1 VRTIAGDRLAVLT
14 RRPELIPGLLGVG
27 VFIALACSEG
37 GYDVT
42 SWAPAGLFLLV
53 LLAIATFVY
62 RDRFGELEPANR
74 IAVLFL
80 AGFVA
85 WNFASIA
92 WADVQGTAWDGA
104 NRALVYLIV
113 YSLFSVVA
121 WRVGTVG
128 FILGLY
134 SLGLAV
140 AGAVVLID
148 ASGSSDAA
156 LSLISGRLAE
166 PTGYPNAVAALFVGG
181 FWPAIY
187 LASRRETPWPVRGLM
202 LATAGFLIQIAL
214 MAQSRGSLIV
224 LPIALLI
231 YLLLV
236 PNRIRAL
243 LAVALVAA
251 GSALAVSPI
260 LDVFEVNDAGGNVGA
275 AIAEAGNAMLL
286 SCCVLLV
293 VGIAVALADR
303 RITIAERTQRAAGRI
318 GWALAAVAAVVGI
331 VVAIG
336 VIGNPVDWGNQ
347 RWEDFKGDYDQG
359 GFGSS
364 RFSGDLGSG
373 RYDFWRV
380 ALDDEIS
387 EAPLVGDGSDNFA
400 VTYLQHRQTGEEP
413 FYPHSLPIR
422 ILAGTGIVGALLFAG
437 FAIAAIV
444 AAFRSR
450 IRAGTA
456 FGRGIAAVAL
466 STMGYFALHSSGDWL
481 WTFAAITMP
490 VFAWMGLAAGLAGRG
505 TEVARSFEGREG
517 QGGQDGRG
525 GRRRA
530 LRLAL
535 VAVALIAAVVAFA
548 SLALPW
554 TAARYIDSAASGW
567 PSDPEAA
574 ASHLDTARDLNPLTA
589 RADLVAGTIAVRSD
603 DEREA
608 EAAFAR
614 ATEREPTNWYAR
626 LELGALDV
634 LAGDRERGTAQLKR
648 AQALNPDEPLIAAA
662 LRGVR
667 GGKPLT
673 PQQIDRALIER
684 VCNRVGLTQ
693 GTRYCKN

>member
-1 VRTIAGDRLAVLT
+1 MLT
-14 RRPELIPGLLGVG
+14 RRPELIPGLLGIG
-27 VFIALACSEG
+27 IFIALAFSEG
-37 GYDVT
+37 GFDVT
-42 SWAPAGLFLLV
+42 SWAPAGLFLLI
-53 LLAIATFVY
+53 LLAIAAYVY
-62 RDRFGELEPANR
+62 RNRLGEIAPANR
-74 IAVLFL
+74 IALLFL

-92 WADVQGTAWDGA
+92 WADVQGTAWDGS

-113 YSLFSVVA
+113 YALFSVVA
-121 WRVGTVG
+121 WRAETAGLV
-128 FILGLY
+128 LGLY
-134 SLGLAV
+134 SFGLAV
-140 AGAVVLID
+140 VGAVVVLD
-148 ASGSSDAA
+148 ASGSSQAM
-156 LSLISGRLAE
+156 LSLISGRLAD

-187 LASRRETPWPVRGLM
+187 LASRRETPWPARGLM

-224 LPIALLI
+224 LPVALLL
-231 YLLLV
+231 YLLIV
-236 PNRIRAL
+236 PNRIRAFVAL
-243 LAVALVAA
+243 ALVAA
-251 GSALAVSPI
+251 VSTMTVSPI
-260 LDVFEVNDAGGNVGA
+260 LDVFEVNEAGGNVGA

-293 VGIAVALADR
+293 VGLAVALVDR
-303 RITIAERTQRAAGRI
+303 RISISERTERIAGRA
-318 GWALAAVAAVVGI
+318 GWVLAAVAAVAGI

-336 VIGNPVDWGNQ
+336 VIGNPVDWGDQ
-347 RWEDFKGDYDQG
+347 RWQDFKGDYDKA
-359 GFGSS
+359 GFGAS

-380 ALDDEIS
+380 ALDDEFS
-387 EAPLVGDGSDNFA
+387 ESPVVGDGSDNFA
-400 VTYLQHRQTGEEP
+400 VTYLQHRQTSEEP

-422 ILAGTGIVGALLFAG
+422 FLAGTGIVGALLFAG

-490 VFAWMGLAAGLAGRG
+490 VFAWMGLASNLTDRA
-505 TEVARSFEGREG
+505 TTTARTDER
-517 QGGQDGRG
+517 DRP
-525 GRRRA
+525 RRTVRI
-530 LRLAL
+530 AL
-535 VAVALIAAVVAFA
+535 VATAMIGAVAAIS

-554 TAARYIDSAASGW
+554 TAARYIDSAANGW

-574 ASHLDTARDLNPLTA
+574 ASHLATARDLNPLTA

-603 DEREA
+603 DEKGA
-608 EAAFAR
+608 EAAFTR
-614 ATEREPTNWYAR
+614 AAEREPTNWYAR
-626 LELGALDV
+626 LELGAIDV
-634 LAGDRERGTAQLKR
+634 LAGDRESGMAHLR
-648 AQALNPDEPLIAAA
+648 QAETLNPGEPLIAVA
-662 LRGVR
+662 LRR
-667 GGKPLT
+667 ARNAKPLT

-684 VCNRVGLTQ
+684 VCTRVGPTQ
-693 GTRYCKN
+693 GTPYCKN

>member
-1 VRTIAGDRLAVLT
+1 MLT

-27 VFIALACSEG
+27 IFIALAFSEG
-37 GYDVT
+37 GFDVT
-42 SWAPAGLFLLV
+42 SWAPAGLFLLG
-53 LLAIATFVY
+53 LLAIAAYVF
-62 RDRFGELEPANR
+62 RDRLGELELANR
-74 IAVLFL
+74 IALLFL

-92 WADVQGTAWDGA
+92 WADVQGTAWDGS

-113 YSLFSVVA
+113 YALFSVVA
-121 WRVGTVG
+121 WRAGTAG
-128 FILGLY
+128 FVLGLY
-134 SLGLAV
+134 SFGLAV
-140 AGAVVLID
+140 VGAVVVLD
-148 ASGSSDAA
+148 ASGSSQAM

-187 LASRRETPWPVRGLM
+187 LASRRETPWPARGLM

-224 LPIALLI
+224 LPVALLL
-231 YLLLV
+231 YLLIV
-236 PNRIRAL
+236 PNRIRAFVAL
-243 LAVALVAA
+243 ALVAA
-251 GSALAVSPI
+251 GSTMTVSPI
-260 LDVFEVNDAGGNVGA
+260 LDVFEVNEAGGNVGA

-293 VGIAVALADR
+293 VGLAVALVDR
-303 RITIAERTQRAAGRI
+303 RISISERTERTAGRA
-318 GWALAAVAAVVGI
+318 GWVLAAVAAVAGI

-336 VIGNPVDWGNQ
+336 VIGNPVDWGDQ
-347 RWEDFKGDYDQG
+347 RWQDFKGGYDKA

-380 ALDDEIS
+380 ALDDEFS
-387 EAPLVGDGSDNFA
+387 ESPVVGDGSDNFA
-400 VTYLQHRQTGEEP
+400 VTYLEHRQTSEEP

-437 FAIAAIV
+437 FAIAAI
-444 AAFRSR
+444 AAVFRSR
-450 IRAGTA
+450 IRAGTS
-456 FGRGIAAVAL
+456 FSSGIAAVAL
-466 STMGYFALHSSGDWL
+466 SATGYFALHTSGDWL

-490 VFAWMGLAAGLAGRG
+490 VFAWMGLASGLAGR
-505 TEVARSFEGREG
+505 EAEAVRA
-517 QGGQDGRG
+517 DGD
-525 GRRRA
+525 RRRRTVRIA
-530 LRLAL
+530 IT
-535 VAVALIAAVVAFA
+535 VAAVIAAVAAFA

-567 PSDPEAA
+567 PSDPAA
-574 ASHLDTARDLNPLTA
+574 AAAHLDTARDLNPLTA

-603 DEREA
+603 DDQGA
-608 EAAFAR
+608 EAAFGR
-614 ATEREPTNWYAR
+614 AAEREPTNWYAR

-634 LAGDRERGTAQLKR
+634 LAGDHERGIAQLKR
-648 AQALNPDEPLIAAA
+648 ARILNPGEPLIKAA
-662 LRGVR
+662 LRR
-667 GGKPLT
+667 AREANPLT

-684 VCNRVGLTQ
+684 VCTRVGPTQ
-693 GTRYCKN
+693 GTPYCKA

>member
-1 VRTIAGDRLAVLT
+1 MLT
-14 RRPELIPGLLGVG
+14 RRPELIPGLLGIG
-27 VFIALACSEG
+27 IFIALAFSEG
-37 GYDVT
+37 GFDVT
-42 SWAPAGLFLLV
+42 SWAPAGLFLLI
-53 LLAIATFVY
+53 LLAIAAYVY
-62 RDRFGELEPANR
+62 RNRLGEIAPANR
-74 IAVLFL
+74 IALLFL

-92 WADVQGTAWDGA
+92 WADVQGTAWDGS

-113 YSLFSVVA
+113 YALFSVVA
-121 WRVGTVG
+121 WRAETAGLV
-128 FILGLY
+128 LGLY
-134 SLGLAV
+134 SFGLAV
-140 AGAVVLID
+140 VGAVVVLD
-148 ASGSSDAA
+148 ASGSSQAM
-156 LSLISGRLAE
+156 LSLISGRLAD

-187 LASRRETPWPVRGLM
+187 LASRRETPWPARGLM

-224 LPIALLI
+224 LPVALLL
-231 YLLLV
+231 YLLIV
-236 PNRIRAL
+236 PNRIRAFVAL
-243 LAVALVAA
+243 ALVAA
-251 GSALAVSPI
+251 VSTMTVSPI
-260 LDVFEVNDAGGNVGA
+260 LDVFEVNEAGGNVGA

-293 VGIAVALADR
+293 VGLAVALVDR
-303 RITIAERTQRAAGRI
+303 RISISERTERTAGRA
-318 GWALAAVAAVVGI
+318 GWVLAAVAAVAGI

-336 VIGNPVDWGNQ
+336 VIGNPVDWGDQ
-347 RWEDFKGDYDQG
+347 RWQDFKGDYDEA
-359 GFGSS
+359 GFGAS

-380 ALDDEIS
+380 ALDDEFS
-387 EAPLVGDGSDNFA
+387 ESPVVGDGSDNFA
-400 VTYLQHRQTGEEP
+400 VTYLQHRQTSEEP

-422 ILAGTGIVGALLFAG
+422 LLAGTGIVGALLFAG

-490 VFAWMGLAAGLAGRG
+490 VFAWMGLASNLTDRATTTAR
-505 TEVARSFEGREG
+505 TDEPDRPRRTVRIAFVATAMIG
-517 QGGQDGRG
+517 
-525 GRRRA
+525 
-530 LRLAL
+530 
-535 VAVALIAAVVAFA
+535 AVAAIS

-574 ASHLDTARDLNPLTA
+574 ASHLATARDLNPLTA

-603 DEREA
+603 DEKGA
-608 EAAFAR
+608 KAAFTR
-614 ATEREPTNWYAR
+614 AAEREPTNWYAR
-626 LELGALDV
+626 LELGAIDV
-634 LAGDRERGTAQLKR
+634 LAGDRESGMAHLR
-648 AQALNPDEPLIAAA
+648 QAETLNPGEPLIAVA
-662 LRGVR
+662 LRR
-667 GGKPLT
+667 ARDAKPLT

-684 VCNRVGLTQ
+684 VCTRVGPTQ
-693 GTRYCKN
+693 GTPYCKN